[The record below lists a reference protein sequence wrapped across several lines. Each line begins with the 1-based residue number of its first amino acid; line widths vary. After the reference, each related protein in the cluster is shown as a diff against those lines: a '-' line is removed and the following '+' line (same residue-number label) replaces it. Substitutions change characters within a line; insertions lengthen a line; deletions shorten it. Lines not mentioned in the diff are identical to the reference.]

1 MENDELYN
9 KYLESV
15 FYYGDETYFY
25 NVKTQ
30 EIVPDHLTLDSVSYY
45 FLNYIIRCTYDIYDI
60 FGKPIN
66 NTISN
71 EIFLSCVDDYLLTK
85 SSDAPRTFKVYD
97 IHGKVIAVFTNEPEK
112 LDIHFPYLTLEN
124 DKVILKDKVGGR
136 KIQTFEI
143 KNKINKV
150 SIKDKKAVDIIFQKF
165 NISKNFKQEL
175 KSNNKLEN
183 LYYNAN
189 FLMITALTKF
199 QEVAVVVI
207 RMGECPCQNRIICYD
222 QLGFEAKF
230 NNERCLIFNDS
241 LSYYDINGVK
251 IAEYKRIDKEDVVP
265 IDYTVANLLTSGRL
279 KLKLKKHDKIGYINN
294 KKYTIIKN
302 YCCNRLLVRNEQ
314 GLYGYLDE
322 FGKEVIKPQFA
333 KATPFSYGW
342 AIVDGKEIDIDGK
355 VCEYV
360 SPYTNLRNSDSYIS
374 LHSEIKNYYGL
385 VSENAYREGL
395 WSYDYS
401 KYLKVLPPKNN
412 PFKKAVYYYV
422 DYKTKKIVKTEYEP
436 LRQYENFVFF
446 TITKNFYWQDGYYLF
461 DKRDNSYH
469 WFANHDSKI
478 EFYDDYF
485 TWDNKTYYVT
495 DQIICLGDFNLENRL
510 LKKDCTLL
518 SKEKYLIKYQKFI
531 SKNMI
536 TAESINKKI
545 NEYQQYSQKIAE
557 CQKQIDEL
565 EMKKRELTIKMNTIP
580 NHTLEIPSNFY
591 YEENGVKY
599 VSKEYANYL
608 SFFDLLT
615 FDFTGFDVS
624 NLDFTGTNAFINPQ
638 TIYNKNMANGNY
650 SDVTFISYD
659 FSGIDMTNATFNN
672 DFIVC
677 YQEKILRKKLTK

>member
-112 LDIHFPYLTLEN
+112 LDIHFPYLTLED

-165 NISKNFKQEL
+165 NVSKNFKQEL
-175 KSNNKLEN
+175 KSNNKLAN

-199 QEVAVVVI
+199 QEVAVVVV
-207 RMGECPCQNRIICYD
+207 RMGEGPCQNRIICYD

-230 NNERCLIFNDS
+230 NNERCLIFTDS

-251 IAEYKRIDKEDVVP
+251 ITEYKCIDKEDVVP

-279 KLKLKKHDKIGYINN
+279 KLKLKKNAKIGYINN

-355 VCEYV
+355 FCEYV
-360 SPYTNLRNSDSYIS
+360 SPYTNLKNSDSYIS

-412 PFKKAVYYYV
+412 PFKKTVYYYL

-469 WFANHDSKI
+469 WFANHGFKI

-518 SKEKYLIKYQKFI
+518 NKEKYLIKYQKFMT
-531 SKNMI
+531 KNMI

-565 EMKKRELTIKMNTIP
+565 EMKKRKLTIKMNTIP

-591 YEENGVKY
+591 YEENGIKY
-599 VSKEYANYL
+599 ISKEYVNYL

-624 NLDFTGTNAFINPQ
+624 NLNFTGTNAFINPK

-650 SDVTFISYD
+650 SDVTFTSYD